1 MRKAVIYSVTA
12 IILGLVLMLGLP
24 LPLAEIRNERFELML
39 KTMSAESYNYKPPN
53 TTVSMYS
60 VTDFGLLAVCL
71 AIALTVYLVFRH
83 KIFYT

>member
-1 MRKAVIYSVTA
+1 MRKALVYSVAA
-12 IILGLVLMLGLP
+12 IILGLALMLVLP
-24 LPLAEIRNERFELML
+24 LPLAEIRNERFDRML
-39 KTMSAESYNYKPPN
+39 KNLSAESSNYKPPN

-83 KIFYT
+83 RISS